1 MEKVQVPQA
10 EQEPQIKVIGVGSI
24 VKLYF
29 SDETPDDAE
38 DYTIGIDHVV
48 GDPYSLSLKSA
59 LGSKLLGK
67 TVGQTVSFKN
77 ENGDTLEVV
86 VVDFY

>member
-1 MEKVQVPQA
+1 MSPPQEK

-29 SDETPDDAE
+29 SDETPDNAE
-38 DYTIGIDHVV
+38 DYTIGIDRVD
-48 GDPYSLSLKSA
+48 GDPYSLSFKSP

-67 TVGQTVSFKN
+67 TAGQTVSLQN
-77 ENGDTLEVV
+77 GSGDTIEVFI
-86 VVDFY
+86 VDFY